1 MMGADL
7 LHKLLTHAEDVKNGS
22 LGAVPFE
29 HYIVIIYDDFRTYSM
44 VFNRYLK
51 NLNPNTSIC
60 VWSRSVRAP
69 TIDR

>member
-1 MMGADL
+1 M
-7 LHKLLTHAEDVKNGS
+7 
-22 LGAVPFE
+22 PFE